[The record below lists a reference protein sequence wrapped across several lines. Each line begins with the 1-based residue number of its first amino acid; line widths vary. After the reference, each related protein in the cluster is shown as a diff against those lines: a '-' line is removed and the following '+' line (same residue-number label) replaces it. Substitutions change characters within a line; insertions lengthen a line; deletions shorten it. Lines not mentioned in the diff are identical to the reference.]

1 MCMCLYVC
9 VRDTR
14 PVCVCLF
21 MFVSSKQV
29 VEMLQCVAVCC
40 SMFVIFG
47 CYSIDRQIQAF
58 GVARCSC

>member
-1 MCMCLYVC
+1 MCMCVYVC
-9 VRDTR
+9 VCDTR

-40 SMFVIFG
+40 SMFVIF
-47 CYSIDRQIQAF
+47 D
-58 GVARCSC
+58 